1 MRIGALHWPRIK
13 SAITNHDCHVPVTI
27 GLTQIIRP
35 VCLASEANNSMLFQ
49 VLAWIVNAITK
60 IADKDKVLCSSLEA
74 VNSDP
79 DSRTPSN

>member
-1 MRIGALHWPRIK
+1 MPV
-13 SAITNHDCHVPVTI
+13 TCHVPVTI
-27 GLTQIIRP
+27 SLTQIMRP

-49 VLAWIVNAITK
+49 VLAWIENATED
-60 IADKDKVLCSSLEA
+60 IADKDEVLCSSTKDMVTSPEA